1 MIKRKWNL
9 KFKKEKRAE
18 IIKNLI
24 VQLFVFKRGKNM
36 KKFLRSF
43 LIIAILLFAG
53 CGKVT
58 EQQAIQALSLYLQE
72 RYGEEF
78 DIGFGGKR
86 GYTVGDRNVSWYEYE
101 ITPQSYKGTNKLYD
115 KYYDC
120 IGTVIL
126 EKGIFGEKIETTADT
141 YGYVLLKEQANEF
154 YGKKLKELFGE
165 NVLPILE
172 ITGSYSVKNK
182 TFLEN
187 AELTKKREK
196 ENNGTSLYIE
206 GGIYIFGRVE
216 NDKDREKY
224 REEIYKFLSFMKETG
239 TFEYV
244 DLGIVIWDERV
255 LSEEF
260 RTNDNLRNQ
269 ILTARNTIKDDKE
282 FVKERKRLMK
292 QTDES
297 MKKLSKEEKKEVLN
311 SYIKSDIYGEN
322 NNVDN
327 IWAYNELLGIKI
339 YSPKYIESQGLT
351 HREKTNY
358 EKVEDVKF
366 WSELY

>member
-1 MIKRKWNL
+1 
-9 KFKKEKRAE
+9 
-18 IIKNLI
+18 
-24 VQLFVFKRGKNM
+24 M
-36 KKFLRSF
+36 KKTVKAIFIISLIFLT
-43 LIIAILLFAG
+43 A

-58 EQQAIQALSLYLQE
+58 EQQAIQTLSLYLQE

-78 DIGFGGKR
+78 DIGFGGRR
-86 GYTVGDRNVSWYEYE
+86 GYTVGDRKVSWYEYE

-182 TFLEN
+182 SFLEN
-187 AELTKKREK
+187 VELTKKREK

-216 NDKDREKY
+216 NDEDREKY

-244 DLGIVIWDERV
+244 DLDISIIEENIM
-255 LSEEF
+255 SEEF
-260 RTNDNLRNQ
+260 QNNTELKTELTKSALGQEYEKYRKDRKDILQKYNFYVYNIDDIQDKISQ
-269 ILTARNTIKDDKE
+269 INRSSLIDLGVGKWSIFNT
-282 FVKERKRLMK
+282 
-292 QTDES
+292 
-297 MKKLSKEEKKEVLN
+297 
-311 SYIKSDIYGEN
+311 
-322 NNVDN
+322 
-327 IWAYNELLGIKI
+327 LLYTKI
-339 YSPKYIESQGLT
+339 YSPKYIKSQNLDN
-351 HREKTNY
+351 EEIKNY
-358 EKVEDVKF
+358 DKISDVKF
-366 WSELY
+366 YFETW

>member
-24 VQLFVFKRGKNM
+24 VQLFVFKRERNM

-43 LIIAILLFAG
+43 LIIVILLFTG
-53 CGKVT
+53 CGRVT
-58 EQQAIQALSLYLQE
+58 EQQARQTLSLYLQE

-78 DIGFGGKR
+78 DIGFGGRR
-86 GYTVGDRNVSWYEYE
+86 GYTVGDRKVSWYEYE
-101 ITPQSYKGTNKLYD
+101 ITPQSYKGMNKLYD

-126 EKGIFGEKIETTADT
+126 EKNFIGERIKTSADT
-141 YGYVLLKEQANEF
+141 YGSVLLKEQANEF

-182 TFLEN
+182 SFLEN
-187 AELTKKREK
+187 VELTKKREK
-196 ENNGTSLYIE
+196 ENNGISLYIE

-216 NDKDREKY
+216 NDEDREKY

-244 DLGIVIWDERV
+244 SLNFKVIDERV
-255 LSEEF
+255 LSDEYYK
-260 RTNDNLRNQ
+260 NDNLRNE
-269 ILTARNTIKDDKE
+269 ILSYGKKVAIKDREKLFQKLTESFSKTSQKDKLKRMENLNKTNMLENTIGYTGSPSLLYTK
-282 FVKERKRLMK
+282 VR
-292 QTDES
+292 
-297 MKKLSKEEKKEVLN
+297 SK
-311 SYIKSDIYGEN
+311 
-322 NNVDN
+322 
-327 IWAYNELLGIKI
+327 
-339 YSPKYIESQGLT
+339 KYIESNSLT
-351 HREKTNY
+351 EIKIKDYN
-358 EKVEDVKF
+358 EISDVEF
-366 WSELY
+366 TIEQIMN

>member
-1 MIKRKWNL
+1 
-9 KFKKEKRAE
+9 
-18 IIKNLI
+18 
-24 VQLFVFKRGKNM
+24 M

-43 LIIAILLFAG
+43 LIIAILLFTG
-53 CGKVT
+53 CGRVT
-58 EQQAIQALSLYLQE
+58 EQQARQTLSLYLQE

-78 DIGFGGKR
+78 DIGFGGRR
-86 GYTVGDRNVSWYEYE
+86 GYTVGDRKVSWYEYE

-126 EKGIFGEKIETTADT
+126 EKNFIGERIKTSADT
-141 YGYVLLKEQANEF
+141 YGSVLLKEQANEF

-182 TFLEN
+182 SFLEN
-187 AELTKKREK
+187 VELTKKREK

-216 NDKDREKY
+216 NDEDREKY

-244 DLGIVIWDERV
+244 DLGILVLDERV
-255 LSEEF
+255 LS
-260 RTNDNLRNQ
+260 
-269 ILTARNTIKDDKE
+269 KE
-282 FVKERKRLMK
+282 FQENNEIKSELITEGEKYWKQNRKFFAENIRK
-292 QTDES
+292 DI
-297 MKKLSKEEKKEVLN
+297 MKKLPKNLTP
-311 SYIKSDIYGEN
+311 YIKLEDINKSEIKNSLKWSYYN
-322 NNVDN
+322 N
-327 IWAYNELLGIKI
+327 LLTVSL
-339 YSPKYIESQGLT
+339 YSPKY
-351 HREKTNY
+351 
-358 EKVEDVKF
+358 VKANNLDKYADIKIKSYNNISDLQF
-366 WSELY
+366 LDEEN

>member
-1 MIKRKWNL
+1 
-9 KFKKEKRAE
+9 
-18 IIKNLI
+18 
-24 VQLFVFKRGKNM
+24 M

-43 LIIAILLFAG
+43 LIIVILLFTG

-58 EQQAIQALSLYLQE
+58 EQQAIQTLSLYLQE

-78 DIGFGGKR
+78 DIGFGGRR

-182 TFLEN
+182 SFLEN
-187 AELTKKREK
+187 VELTKSEK

-216 NDKDREKY
+216 TDEDREKY
-224 REEIYKFLSFMKETG
+224 REEIYKFLS
-239 TFEYV
+239 
-244 DLGIVIWDERV
+244 L
-255 LSEEF
+255 
-260 RTNDNLRNQ
+260 
-269 ILTARNTIKDDKE
+269 
-282 FVKERKRLMK
+282 
-292 QTDES
+292 
-297 MKKLSKEEKKEVLN
+297 
-311 SYIKSDIYGEN
+311 
-322 NNVDN
+322 
-327 IWAYNELLGIKI
+327 
-339 YSPKYIESQGLT
+339 
-351 HREKTNY
+351 
-358 EKVEDVKF
+358 
-366 WSELY
+366 